1 MPHFKLMRNL
11 QKQAEKCIR
20 CAAGR
25 GLRALGG
32 ACATL
37 LLAGSLLLQ
46 AGPLQAQPVLSLSDA
61 NPVMDVRADALMWI
75 DTEGTAGIDQLAGSR
90 PGAAFTPTKAGTI
103 YSLGPNAALWLH
115 YRFTKSS
122 GSRQGWLLAF
132 PLPLLDLATVYQRTP
147 GGGWTSQSAGDTLAV
162 SSWPEPGRYGQFEL
176 SLPDNGV
183 HDVYV
188 RIQHLTDVGIP
199 IRVSTR
205 SEQAQ
210 RLQLEYLSLG
220 VVFGALVLLIV
231 ACAVQSWVY
240 RDKAYGWYAV
250 YASIMALV
258 VAAWTG
264 MAGHLLWSNF
274 SAWNNLAQGCL
285 GLLGGGAALLVVHH
299 LCGTGTRHKGFERAT
314 YWVGVA
320 GLPLALIYTLLDR
333 SVGVRMIGLYLI
345 VIVVMGVGRAYL
357 TWQRK
362 DIVGFWVLAA
372 FAPLA
377 AATLLIV
384 VSILGLISA
393 SWLSQY
399 GLMAGLTIEVPMLL
413 VALNLRSRERHAVEA
428 REQAMSSQDALTGL
442 LAAHL
447 FHDRFKQVVAR
458 AQRYQEPAAV
468 VYIELVNYRYI
479 KKTWGTAV
487 AEQSLL
493 RSVIKLRRILRD
505 VNTVGRIDEARFGL
519 ILEGVESRTPV
530 TELSARLIAA
540 GLMPLK
546 GLKPEVVLQFHVA
559 SVLLSERLG
568 SPEAISQALADLL
581 HSMGARTRRPIRF
594 LEPELTHPMPL
605 PTEGE
610 SGFDGAD
617 SGPRTPRPLQETAAA
632 EAAHTAQAPLRV
644 VKSHSNR

>member
-1 MPHFKLMRNL
+1 M
-11 QKQAEKCIR
+11 R
-20 CAAGR
+20 CAARR
-25 GLRALGG
+25 GWAALWQ
-32 ACATL
+32 AFATL
-37 LLAGSLLLQ
+37 LLGGSLLLQ
-46 AGPLQAQPVLSLSDA
+46 AGQAAGQPVLALNDA
-61 NPVMDVRADALMWI
+61 NPVMDARADALIWI
-75 DTEGTAGIDQLAGSR
+75 DMDGQAAIEQVAGGKN
-90 PGAAFTPTKAGTI
+90 GAVFTPAAADAI
-103 YSLGPNAALWLH
+103 YSLGPRAALWLH
-115 YRFTKSS
+115 YRFAKPS
-122 GSRQGWLLAF
+122 GSHQDWLLAF
-132 PLPLLDLATVYQRTP
+132 PLPLLDLATVYQRTAA
-147 GGGWTSQSAGDTLAV
+147 GAWTSQTAGDTVAV

-176 SLPDNGV
+176 NLPDNGV

-188 RIQHLTDVGIP
+188 RIQHMTEVGIP
-199 IRVSTR
+199 VRVSTR
-205 SEQAQ
+205 SYQAQ
-210 RLQLEYLSLG
+210 RLQLEYLAIG

-240 RDKAYGWYAV
+240 RDRAYGWYAV

-264 MAGHLLWSNF
+264 VAGHLLWSSF

-285 GLLGGGAALLVVHH
+285 GILGGGSALLVVHQ
-299 LCGTGTRHKGFERAT
+299 LCGVGTRHKWFERSA
-314 YWVGVA
+314 YWTGMA
-320 GLPLALIYTLLDR
+320 GLPLALLYTMLER
-333 SVGVRMIGLYLI
+333 SLGVRLIGIYLI
-345 VIVVMGVGRAYL
+345 AVVVLGVGRAYM
-357 TWQRK
+357 TWRRQ
-362 DIVGFWVLAA
+362 DVVGFWVLAA
-372 FAPLA
+372 FTPLA

-384 VSILGLISA
+384 TSVLGLLSA
-393 SWLSQY
+393 SWISQY
-399 GLMAGLTIEVPMLL
+399 GLMAGLVIEVPLLL

-458 AQRYQEPAAV
+458 ALRYKEPAAV

-519 ILEGVESRTPV
+519 ILEGVASRTPV
-530 TELSARLIAA
+530 TELAARLIAA

-559 SVLLSERLG
+559 GVLLNERLG
-568 SPEAISQALADLL
+568 SHEEISTALADLL
-581 HSMGARTRRPIRF
+581 HSMAARTRRPIRF

-605 PTEGE
+605 ATD

-617 SGPRTPRPLQETAAA
+617 SGPHAPRQAPAAA
-632 EAAHTAQAPLRV
+632 PTPHADRAPAPLRA

>member
-1 MPHFKLMRNL
+1 M
-11 QKQAEKCIR
+11 
-20 CAAGR
+20 GR
-25 GLRALGG
+25 
-32 ACATL
+32 ACATSFATL
-37 LLAGSLLLQ
+37 LAAILLAGSFLL
-46 AGPLQAQPVLSLSDA
+46 AGPLQAQPVLLLADA
-61 NPVMDVRADALMWI
+61 NPVMDVRADSLMWI
-75 DTEGTAGIDQLAGSR
+75 DAEGTAGIDQLTSDR
-90 PGAAFTPTKAGTI
+90 QGAAFTPAKADTI
-103 YSLGPNAALWLH
+103 YSLGPKAALWLH
-115 YRFTKSS
+115 YRFSKSS
-122 GSRQGWLLAF
+122 GSRQDWLLEF
-132 PLPLLDLATVYQRTP
+132 PLPLLDLATVYQRTA
-147 GGGWTSQSAGDTLAV
+147 GGSWTSQSAGDTLAV

-176 SLPDNGV
+176 NLPNNGV

-188 RIQHLTDVGIP
+188 RIQHLTEVGIP

-205 SEQAQ
+205 SNQAQ
-210 RLQLEYLSLG
+210 RLQLEYLAVG

-240 RDKAYGWYAV
+240 RDKAYGWYAI

-264 MAGHLLWSNF
+264 VAGHLLWSNF

-299 LCGTGTRHKGFERAT
+299 LCGTGTRHKWFERVT

-320 GLPLALIYTLLDR
+320 GLPLALVYTVLDR
-333 SVGVRMIGLYLI
+333 GVGVRMIGLYLI
-345 VIVVMGVGRAYL
+345 VIVLMGVGRAYL

-362 DIVGFWVLAA
+362 DVVGFWVLAA
-372 FAPLA
+372 FTPLA
-377 AATLLIV
+377 LATVLIV

-399 GLMAGLTIEVPMLL
+399 GLMAGLTLEVPMLL

-447 FHDRFKQVVAR
+447 FHDRFMQVVER
-458 AQRYQEPAAV
+458 AKRYHEPAAV

-505 VNTVGRIDEARFGL
+505 VNTVGRVDEARFGL

-559 SVLLSERLG
+559 GVLLSERMG
-568 SPEAISQALADLL
+568 SHEAISQALADLL

-605 PTEGE
+605 GSEAD

-617 SGPRTPRPLQETAAA
+617 SGPRSSRPPHESKPPHA
-632 EAAHTAQAPLRV
+632 EHASRAPTPLRA
-644 VKSHSNR
+644 VKTHSNR

>member
-1 MPHFKLMRNL
+1 M
-11 QKQAEKCIR
+11 R

-25 GLRALGG
+25 GLRALGM
-32 ACATL
+32 ATANLFATL

-46 AGPLQAQPVLSLSDA
+46 AGPLQAQPVLALSESS
-61 NPVMDVRADALMWI
+61 PVMDVRADGLMWI
-75 DTEGTAGIDQLAGSR
+75 DAQGTAAIDQLAGGL
-90 PGAAFTPTKAGTI
+90 PGAAFTPAKADTI
-103 YSLGPNAALWLH
+103 YSLGPKAALWLH
-115 YRFTKSS
+115 YRFSRS
-122 GSRQGWLLAF
+122 ADSRQDWLLEF

-147 GGGWTSQSAGDTLAV
+147 AGSWASQSAGDTLAV
-162 SSWPEPGRYGQFEL
+162 SSWPEPGRYGQFQL
-176 SLPDNGV
+176 NLRDNGV

-188 RIQHLTDVGIP
+188 RIQHLTEVGIP

-205 SEQAQ
+205 GQQAQ
-210 RLQLEYLSLG
+210 RLQLEYLAIG

-264 MAGHLLWSNF
+264 VAGHLLWSDF

-299 LCGTGTRHKGFERAT
+299 LCGTGTRHKWFERLT

-320 GLPLALIYTLLDR
+320 GLPLALFYTLLDR
-333 SVGVRMIGLYLI
+333 NVGVRMIGLYLI
-345 VIVVMGVGRAYL
+345 LIVVMGVGRAYL

-442 LAAHL
+442 LAGHL
-447 FHDRFKQVVAR
+447 FHDRFMQVVER
-458 AQRYQEPAAV
+458 AKRYQEPAAV

-519 ILEGVESRTPV
+519 ILEGVASRTPV

-559 SVLLSERLG
+559 GVLLSERMG
-568 SPEAISQALADLL
+568 SHEAIAQALADLL

-605 PTEGE
+605 GAEAE

-617 SGPRTPRPLQETAAA
+617 SGPRSSSPPHDSKPPH
-632 EAAHTAQAPLRV
+632 AAHIGHAPAPLRA

>member
-1 MPHFKLMRNL
+1 M
-11 QKQAEKCIR
+11 R
-20 CAAGR
+20 CAARR
-25 GLRALGG
+25 GWAALWQ
-32 ACATL
+32 AIATL
-37 LLAGSLLLQ
+37 LLGGSLLLQ
-46 AGPLQAQPVLSLSDA
+46 MGPAQAQPVLALNDA
-61 NPVMDVRADALMWI
+61 NPVMDARGAALAWINAD
-75 DTEGTAGIDQLAGSR
+75 GQAGIEQVAGIKNG
-90 PGAAFTPTKAGTI
+90 PVFTPDAADTI
-103 YSLGPNAALWLH
+103 YSLGPHAALWLH
-115 YRFTKSS
+115 YRFAKSS
-122 GSRQGWLLAF
+122 GSRQDWLLAF
-132 PLPLLDLATVYQRTP
+132 PLPLLDLATVYQRT
-147 GGGWTSQSAGDTLAV
+147 GTTWTPQTAGDTVAV

-176 SLPDNGV
+176 KLPDNGV

-188 RIQHLTDVGIP
+188 RIQHVTEVGIP
-199 IRVSTR
+199 VRVSTR
-205 SEQAQ
+205 SSQAQ
-210 RLQLEYLSLG
+210 RLQLEYLAIG

-258 VAAWTG
+258 VAAWSG
-264 MAGHLLWSNF
+264 VAGHLLWSNF

-285 GLLGGGAALLVVHH
+285 GILGGGSALLVVHQ
-299 LCGTGTRHKGFERAT
+299 LCGVGTRHKWFERIA
-314 YWVGVA
+314 YWTGIA
-320 GLPLALIYTLLDR
+320 GLPLALLYTMLER
-333 SVGVRMIGLYLI
+333 SLGVRLIGVYLI
-345 VIVVMGVGRAYL
+345 AVVVLGMGRAYM
-357 TWQRK
+357 TWRRQ
-362 DIVGFWVLAA
+362 DVVGFWVLAA
-372 FAPLA
+372 FTPLA
-377 AATLLIV
+377 LATLLV
-384 VSILGLISA
+384 VTSILGLLSV

-399 GLMAGLTIEVPMLL
+399 GLMAGLVIEVPLLL

-458 AQRYQEPAAV
+458 AQRYKEPAAV

-519 ILEGVESRTPV
+519 ILEGVASRTPV
-530 TELSARLIAA
+530 TELAARLIAA

-559 SVLLSERLG
+559 GVLLSERLG
-568 SPEAISQALADLL
+568 SHEDISAALADLL
-581 HSMGARTRRPIRF
+581 HGMAARTRRPIRF
-594 LEPELTHPMPL
+594 LEPELTRPMPL
-605 PTEGE
+605 ATD

-617 SGPRTPRPLQETAAA
+617 SSPQAPVVIQVPQAVRTPV
-632 EAAHTAQAPLRV
+632 PLRS